1 MCVFTAV
8 IATARSGRPIT
19 LGLPASQRLG
29 AHHLSTYAASLIFQR
44 DLESQDSARG
54 VVAGERVISL
64 REYSGPNL
72 RCEKRWLACKAAA
85 RCSIRWGPIE
95 LVAIARRQR
104 QRRARTAIRFRVKA
118 SVTHRRSHERSNY
131 PSVLVRNDYRPTCSI
146 RVDPAS
152 EGKRLVFPIAKTG
165 PHQPLHRTC
174 NDAGLKCLLSRFRLP
189 VLLQSGSS
197 CCRSPAGS
205 TRRVRVVSGPPCRW
219 RAPAR

>member
-1 MCVFTAV
+1 MCVSTAV

-29 AHHLSTYAASLIFQR
+29 AHHLSTYAASLLFQR

-54 VVAGERVISL
+54 VVAGEGVISL

-104 QRRARTAIRFRVKA
+104 QRRARTAIRFRVKE
-118 SVTHRRSHERSNY
+118 SVTHRRPHERSNY
-131 PSVLVRNDYRPTCSI
+131 PSVLVRNDLQADLLHSCRPGV
-146 RVDPAS
+146 RGQA
-152 EGKRLVFPIAKTG
+152 A
-165 PHQPLHRTC
+165 
-174 NDAGLKCLLSRFRLP
+174 CLP
-189 VLLQSGSS
+189 D
-197 CCRSPAGS
+197 CENWPSPAF
-205 TRRVRVVSGPPCRW
+205 
-219 RAPAR
+219 APHM